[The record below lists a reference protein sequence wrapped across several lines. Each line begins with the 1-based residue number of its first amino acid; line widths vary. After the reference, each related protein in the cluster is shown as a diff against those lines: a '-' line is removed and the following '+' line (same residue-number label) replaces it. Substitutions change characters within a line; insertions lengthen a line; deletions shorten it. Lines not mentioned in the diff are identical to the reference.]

1 MKKLF
6 RYLPFIL
13 YTLGFVSFIIPV
25 VYEKLEDGVVSFNM
39 FSLIFGLN
47 GQDLSIGLL
56 LAFIMLFVGVLLA
69 ISLEWKKSNIMLS
82 IAVIATLASGTL
94 FFFAR
99 ILSNP
104 SVTGLN
110 INAGL
115 ILPGIFIIAGAII
128 LFINNKIIYNKKD
141 E

>member
-82 IAVIATLASGTL
+82 IAVIATLTSGTL

>member
-56 LAFIMLFVGVLLA
+56 LAFIMLFVGIILA

-115 ILPGIFIIAGAII
+115 ILPGIFIIAGAVI

>member
-25 VYEKLEDGVVSFNM
+25 VYEKLDDGVVSFNM

-115 ILPGIFIIAGAII
+115 ILPGIFIIAGAVI

>member
-82 IAVIATLASGTL
+82 IAIIATLTSGTL

-115 ILPGIFIIAGAII
+115 ILPGIFIIAGAVI

>member
-47 GQDLSIGLL
+47 GQDLSIGLV
-56 LAFIMLFVGVLLA
+56 LAFIMLFVGIILA

-115 ILPGIFIIAGAII
+115 ILPGIFIIAGAVI
-128 LFINNKIIYNKKD
+128 LFINNKIIYNKKK
-141 E
+141 